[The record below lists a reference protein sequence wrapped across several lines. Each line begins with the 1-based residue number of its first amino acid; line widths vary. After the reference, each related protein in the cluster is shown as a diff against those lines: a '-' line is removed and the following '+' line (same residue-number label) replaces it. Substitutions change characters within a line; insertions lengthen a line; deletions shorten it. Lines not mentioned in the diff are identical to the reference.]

1 MTKKKTRKKIAASKP
16 KEQPSGIEV
25 ILDFLLKLIGKGGK
39 WAFITILVLA
49 LLVLG
54 VGAYLLNRV
63 SENSATT
70 EVDQR
75 IDVTPTQITAMKQ
88 IGQWEFLSVSDEELV
103 DTLRPGF
110 FSDDELIR
118 IYYGTMRLGID
129 MSDANESWISHDNDT
144 IEVTLPPIRLLD
156 DRFIDEARTKSF
168 FESGSWSD
176 ADREAMYQRA
186 RQRMMA
192 RGLSKSNMESA
203 EQNASRQFYQ
213 MMRSMGFEHVKV
225 RFAQTPQ
232 ERKKQ

>member
-1 MTKKKTRKKIAASKP
+1 MNGIEQQTKKPYEKPACQQSKKPYEKP
-16 KEQPSGIEV
+16 TTSVLGT
-25 ILDFLLKLIGKGGK
+25 IGK
-39 WAFITILVLA
+39 WLLILCTVIVLVVA
-49 LLVLG
+49 AVFFFAYRAISNT
-54 VGAYLLNRV
+54 GA
-63 SENSATT
+63 EIA
-70 EVDQR
+70 VDDR
-75 IDVTPTQITAMKQ
+75 IDVTPTHVELMKQ
-88 IGQWEFLSVSDEELV
+88 IGEWEFLSIADEELV
-103 DTLRPGF
+103 DTMRPGF

-186 RQRMMA
+186 RQRMMV

>member
-1 MTKKKTRKKIAASKP
+1 MRRKP

-25 ILDFLLKLIGKGGK
+25 ILDFLLKLIGKGSK

-129 MSDANESWISHDNDT
+129 MSDANERWISHDNDT

-176 ADREAMYQRA
+176 ADRETMYQRA
-186 RQRMMA
+186 RQCMMV